1 MATGTSRTPRRR
13 RPRATEER
21 RLEVLYEV
29 SRRLTAIHET
39 DEMLTL
45 IVNEAARLLGVE
57 AAGLRLIE
65 GDDLVLRARTE
76 SAAAVMLRTRLK
88 VGESLS
94 GLVVPSNGPVIVED
108 LMTDTR
114 YDAEHKRG
122 AAELGLHGFLAVPL
136 RVNDTIIGVLNLYSK
151 QRRRFGEDEV
161 RLAGALADQA
171 SLAIEKDRLIRDA
184 RERAG
189 HLLALARL
197 NQLVSSSLDADDVL
211 AAIAR
216 AAADLVAV
224 PCVLVWSADEA
235 RRTLTLRAFSD
246 PQLAVDF
253 PATAITF
260 DDASAGWVAT
270 HRRTLDIPDI
280 AADRRIRHGAAEWS
294 LARGLTAAT
303 FLPIVFQD
311 TLLGVVGLGA
321 TAPLDHSADAR
332 GLLDGFVAQAAVA
345 IRNARLYEQIR
356 AANERLE
363 RRNRDL
369 DTLTHMAEVLQ
380 ACLTEDEAYVVV
392 ARFAERLFPEASGAI
407 FVTSASRNLVEAR
420 ASWGGFPAA
429 EWGLFKPEDC
439 WALRRGRAH
448 AVEDTDNGVR
458 CEHLPRPL
466 PATTLC
472 LPLAAQGE
480 SLGVLYLATSAGA
493 RDGTVWE
500 GKPQL
505 AQTVAEQL
513 GLAVANLKLRET
525 LRNQSIRDPLTG
537 LFNRR
542 YMEETLERELRRAE
556 RNQRPLSVVMLDL
569 DRFKGFNDTF
579 GHDAGDVVLAEFGG
593 LMRGSVRGADVVCRY
608 GGEEFV
614 LILPDATAEDSLR
627 RVEQLR
633 LATAQL
639 YVRHRE
645 QSIGAPS
652 FSGGIAAFP
661 ANGDKV
667 EDLLRAADTAL
678 YRAKTMGRSRIMIAE
693 TPEP

>member
-1 MATGTSRTPRRR
+1 MARSAPRTLR
-13 RPRATEER
+13 RPRQKPPEER

-29 SRRLTAIHET
+29 SRRLTAVHET
-39 DEMLTL
+39 DEMLAL

-57 AAGLRLIE
+57 ATGLRLVE
-65 GDDLVLRARTE
+65 GDELVLRARTD
-76 SAAAVMLRTRLK
+76 SAAALMSRARLK

-94 GLVVPSNGPVIVED
+94 GLVVKRGEHIVVED
-108 LMTDTR
+108 LVRDTR
-114 YDAEHKRG
+114 YDAAHKR
-122 AAELGLHGFLAVPL
+122 AATALGFHGFLAVPL
-136 RVNDTIIGVLNLYSK
+136 RANATVIGVLNLYSK

-161 RLAGALADQA
+161 RLAAALADQA
-171 SLAIEKDRLIRDA
+171 SLAIEKDRLLRDA
-184 RERAG
+184 RDRAA

-197 NQLVSSSLDADDVL
+197 NQLVSSSLDTDDVL
-211 AAIAR
+211 TAIAR
-216 AAADLVAV
+216 AAADLMAV
-224 PCVLVWSADEA
+224 PVVLVWSADEG
-235 RRTLTLRAFSD
+235 RRLLTLRAFSD
-246 PQLAVDF
+246 ARLAADF
-253 PATAITF
+253 PSSAITF

-270 HRRTLDIPDI
+270 HRRTLDIPEI
-280 AADRRIRHGAAEWS
+280 AADRRIRHGAAAW
-294 LARGLTAAT
+294 AQAHGATAAT

-321 TAPLDHSADAR
+321 TAPLDPASEAR
-332 GLLDGFVAQAAVA
+332 ELLDGFVAQAAIA
-345 IRNARLYEQIR
+345 IRNANLYAQVR
-356 AANERLE
+356 SANERLE
-363 RRNRDL
+363 RRTRDL
-369 DTLTHMAEVLQ
+369 DTLTHMGEVLQ

-392 ARFAERLFPEASGAI
+392 ARFAEQLFAEESGAV

-420 ASWGGFPAA
+420 ATWGGFPSA

-448 AVEDTDNGVR
+448 AVDDTGNGVR

-466 PATTLC
+466 PVTTLC
-472 LPLAAQGE
+472 VPLAAQGE
-480 SLGVLYLATSAGA
+480 SLGVLYLATT
-493 RDGTVWE
+493 GTAPPSEVWE
-500 GKPQL
+500 GKQQL

-513 GLAVANLKLRET
+513 GLAVANLKLREK
-525 LRNQSIRDPLTG
+525 LRSQSIRDPLTG

-556 RNQRPLSVVMLDL
+556 RNHRPLSIVMLDL

-579 GHDAGDVVLAEFGG
+579 GHDTGDVVLSEFGR
-593 LMRGSVRGADVVCRY
+593 LLRSSVRGADVVCRY

-614 LILPDATAEDSLR
+614 LILPDATAEDSMR
-627 RVEQLR
+627 RIEQLR

-639 YVRHRE
+639 YVKHRD

-661 ANGDKV
+661 THGDKV

-678 YRAKTMGRSRIMIAE
+678 YRAKTAGRSRLVIAE
-693 TPEP
+693 

>member
-1 MATGTSRTPRRR
+1 MASRTRRTLRSPRQK
-13 RPRATEER
+13 PTEAR

-29 SRRLTAIHET
+29 SRRLTAVHET
-39 DEMLTL
+39 DEMLAL

-57 AAGLRLIE
+57 ATGLRLVE
-65 GDDLVLRARTE
+65 GDELVLRARTE
-76 SAAAVMLRTRLK
+76 SAAAIMLRTRLK

-94 GLVVPSNGPVIVED
+94 GLVVMHGEPISVED
-108 LMTDTR
+108 LIRDTR
-114 YDAEHKRG
+114 YDAAHRRA
-122 AAELGLHGFLAVPL
+122 AAELGFHGFLAVPL
-136 RVNDTIIGVLNLYSK
+136 RANAAVIGVLNLYSR

-171 SLAIEKDRLIRDA
+171 SLVIEKDRLLRDA
-184 RERAG
+184 RDRAT

-197 NQLVSSSLDADDVL
+197 NQLVSSSLDTDDVL
-211 AAIAR
+211 TAIAR
-216 AAADLVAV
+216 AAADLMAV
-224 PCVLVWSADEA
+224 PVVLVWSADEG
-235 RRTLTLRAFSD
+235 RRLLTLRAFSD
-246 PQLAVDF
+246 ARLAADF

-270 HRRTLDIPDI
+270 HRRTLDIPEI
-280 AADRRIRHGAAEWS
+280 AADRRIRHGAAAW
-294 LARGLTAAT
+294 AQVHGATAAT

-321 TAPLDHSADAR
+321 TAPLDPDGDAR
-332 GLLDGFVAQAAVA
+332 ELLDGFVAQAAIA
-345 IRNARLYEQIR
+345 IRNARLYEQVR
-356 AANERLE
+356 SANERLE
-363 RRNRDL
+363 RRTRDL
-369 DTLTHMAEVLQ
+369 DTLTHMGEVLQ

-392 ARFAERLFPEASGAI
+392 ARFAEQLFAEESGAV

-420 ASWGGFPAA
+420 ATWGGFPSA

-448 AVEDTDNGVR
+448 AVDDTGNGVR

-466 PATTLC
+466 PVTTLC
-472 LPLAAQGE
+472 VPLAAQGE
-480 SLGVLYLATSAGA
+480 SLGVLYLAAM
-493 RDGTVWE
+493 GTTPPGEIWE
-500 GKPQL
+500 GKQQL

-525 LRNQSIRDPLTG
+525 LRNQSIHDSLTG

-556 RNQRPLSVVMLDL
+556 RNHRPLCVVMLDL

-579 GHDAGDVVLAEFGG
+579 GHDAGDVVLAEFGR
-593 LMRGSVRGADVVCRY
+593 LLRTSVRTDDVVCRY

-614 LILPDATAEDSLR
+614 LILPDAAADDSLR
-627 RVEQLR
+627 RMEQLR
-633 LATAQL
+633 VATTQL
-639 YVRHRE
+639 YVKHRE
-645 QSIGAPS
+645 QSMAAPS

-661 ANGDKV
+661 GNGDKA
-667 EDLLRAADTAL
+667 EELLRAADTAL
-678 YRAKTMGRSRIMIAE
+678 YRAKTTGRSRLVIAE
-693 TPEP
+693 

>member
-1 MATGTSRTPRRR
+1 MAIRTPRTRR
-13 RPRATEER
+13 LRATEQR
-21 RLEVLYEV
+21 RLDVLYEV

-57 AAGLRLIE
+57 ASGLRLID
-65 GDDLVLRARTE
+65 GDELVLRARTE
-76 SAAAVMLRTRLK
+76 SAATMMARTRLK

-94 GLVVPSNGPVIVED
+94 GLVVARNEAINVED
-108 LMTDTR
+108 LVTDTR
-114 YDAEHKRG
+114 YDAAHKH
-122 AAELGLHGFLAVPL
+122 AADELGFHGFLAVPL
-136 RVNDTIIGVLNLYSK
+136 RVNDKVIGVLNLYSK
-151 QRRRFGEDEV
+151 QRRHFDEDEV

-171 SLAIEKDRLIRDA
+171 SLAIEKDRLVRDA
-184 RERAG
+184 DERAG

-197 NQLVSSSLDADDVL
+197 NQLVSSSLDTDDVL
-211 AAIAR
+211 TGIAR

-246 PQLAVDF
+246 PRLGADF
-253 PATAITF
+253 PAPAITF
-260 DDASAGWVAT
+260 DDTSAGWVAT
-270 HRRTLDIPDI
+270 HRRSLDIPDI
-280 AADRRIRHGAAEWS
+280 ASDRRIRHGAAEWA
-294 LARGLTAAT
+294 LARGFTSAT

-321 TAPLDHSADAR
+321 TAPLDHARDAR
-332 GLLDGFVAQAAVA
+332 EMLDGLVAQAAVA

-356 AANERLE
+356 SANERLE

-380 ACLTEDEAYVVV
+380 ACLAEDEAYGVV

-420 ASWGGFPAA
+420 ATWGGFPAA
-429 EWGLFKPEDC
+429 EWGVFKPEDC
-439 WALRRGRAH
+439 WALRRGRVH
-448 AVEDTDNGVR
+448 AVDDTSNGVR
-458 CEHLPRPL
+458 CEHLPHPL
-466 PATTLC
+466 PVTTLC

-480 SLGVLYLATSAGA
+480 SLGVLYLGMSAEA
-493 RDGTVWE
+493 ADGTVWE
-500 GKPQL
+500 GKQRL

-579 GHDAGDVVLAEFGG
+579 GHDAGDVVLAEFGR
-593 LMRGSVRGADVVCRY
+593 LARASVRGADVVCRY

-633 LATAQL
+633 LSTAQL
-639 YVRHRE
+639 YVKHRE

-661 ANGDKV
+661 VNGDKV

-678 YRAKTMGRSRIMIAE
+678 YRAKAMGRSRILIAE
-693 TPEP
+693 THDI

>member
-1 MATGTSRTPRRR
+1 MGI
-13 RPRATEER
+13 RPRKTPPRKRPKATEER

-39 DEMLTL
+39 TEMLSL

-57 AAGLRLIE
+57 ASGLRLIE
-65 GDDLVLRARTE
+65 GDELVLRARTE

-88 VGESLS
+88 FGESLS
-94 GLVVPSNGPVIVED
+94 GLVVARNEPIVVED
-108 LMTDTR
+108 LAIDTR
-114 YDAEHKRG
+114 YDAGHKQAAIARG
-122 AAELGLHGFLAVPL
+122 FHGFLAVPL
-136 RVNDTIIGVLNLYSK
+136 RANATVIGVLNLYSK

-171 SLAIEKDRLIRDA
+171 SLAIEKDRLLRDA
-184 RERAG
+184 RDRAG

-197 NQLVSSSLDADDVL
+197 NQLMSSSLDADDVL

-216 AAADLVAV
+216 AAADLMAV
-224 PCVLVWSADEA
+224 PVVLVWSADE
-235 RRTLTLRAFSD
+235 RRRLLTLRAFSD
-246 PQLAVDF
+246 ARLGVDF

-260 DDASAGWVAT
+260 DDSSAGWVAT
-270 HRRTLDIPDI
+270 HRRRLDIPDI
-280 AADRRIRHGAAEWS
+280 AADRRIRHGASEWA
-294 LARGLTAAT
+294 LARGLTSAT

-311 TLLGVVGLGA
+311 TLLGVVALGA
-321 TAPLDHSADAR
+321 NAPLDHGVDAR
-332 GLLDGFVAQAAVA
+332 ELLDGFVAQAAVA

-356 AANERLE
+356 SANERLE

-369 DTLTHMAEVLQ
+369 DALTHMAEVLQ
-380 ACLTEDEAYVVV
+380 ACLTEDEAYGVV
-392 ARFAERLFPEASGAI
+392 ARFAEQLFAEESGAV
-407 FVTSASRNLVEAR
+407 FVTSASRNLLEAR
-420 ASWGGFPAA
+420 ASWGGFPSAD
-429 EWGLFKPEDC
+429 WGLFKPEDC

-448 AVEDTDNGVR
+448 AVDDTGSGVR

-466 PATTLC
+466 PVTTLC

-480 SLGVLYLATSAGA
+480 SLGVLYLAASTANPGL
-493 RDGTVWE
+493 WE
-500 GKPQL
+500 GKQQV
-505 AQTVAEQL
+505 AQSVAEQL

-556 RNQRPLSVVMLDL
+556 RNEHPLCVVMLDL

-579 GHDAGDVVLAEFGG
+579 GHDTGDVALAEFGR
-593 LMRGSVRGADVVCRY
+593 LLRSSLRGADVVCRY

-633 LATAQL
+633 LTATQL
-639 YVRHRE
+639 YVKHRE
-645 QSIGAPS
+645 HSIAAPS
-652 FSGGIAAFP
+652 FSGGIAVFP
-661 ANGDKV
+661 ANGDKA
-667 EDLLRAADTAL
+667 EDLLHAADTAL
-678 YRAKTMGRSRIMIAE
+678 YHAKSTGRSRILIAE
-693 TPEP
+693 TPQR

>member
-1 MATGTSRTPRRR
+1 
-13 RPRATEER
+13 
-21 RLEVLYEV
+21 V

-65 GDDLVLRARTE
+65 GDELVLRARTE
-76 SAAAVMLRTRLK
+76 SAAAVMQRTRLK
-88 VGESLS
+88 FGESLS
-94 GLVVPSNGPVIVED
+94 GLVVPRNEPVVVED
-108 LMTDTR
+108 LVTDTR
-114 YDAEHKRG
+114 YDAAHKR
-122 AAELGLHGFLAVPL
+122 AATERGFHGFLAVPL

-171 SLAIEKDRLIRDA
+171 SLAIEKDRLVRDA

-189 HLLALARL
+189 HVLAMARL
-197 NQLVSSSLDADDVL
+197 NQLVSSSLDTDDVL
-211 AAIAR
+211 TAIAR

-246 PQLAVDF
+246 ARLAVDF
-253 PATAITF
+253 PAPAITF
-260 DDASAGWVAT
+260 DDTSAGWVAT
-270 HRRTLDIPDI
+270 HRRSLDIPDI
-280 AADRRIRHGAAEWS
+280 ADDRRIRHGAAAWA
-294 LARGLTAAT
+294 LARGLTSAT

-321 TAPLDHSADAR
+321 TAPLDHAADAR
-332 GLLDGFVAQAAVA
+332 EMLDGFVAQAAVA

-356 AANERLE
+356 SANERLE

-369 DTLTHMAEVLQ
+369 DTLTHLAEVLQ

-407 FVTSASRNLVEAR
+407 FVTSASRNVVETR
-420 ASWGGFPAA
+420 SSWGGFPAA

-448 AVEDTDNGVR
+448 AVDDTDNGVR

-480 SLGVLYLATSAGA
+480 SLGVLYLGTSAGGA

-500 GKPQL
+500 GKQQI

-579 GHDAGDVVLAEFGG
+579 GHDAGDVVLAEFGR
-593 LMRGSVRGADVVCRY
+593 LVRNSVRGADVVCRY

-639 YVRHRE
+639 YVKHRE

-652 FSGGIAAFP
+652 FSGGIAVFP

-678 YRAKTMGRSRIMIAE
+678 YRAKTMGRSRILIAE
-693 TPEP
+693 TPEA

>member
-1 MATGTSRTPRRR
+1 MASRTRRTLRSPRQK
-13 RPRATEER
+13 PTEQR

-29 SRRLTAIHET
+29 SRRLTAVHET
-39 DEMLTL
+39 DEMLAL

-57 AAGLRLIE
+57 ATGLRLVE
-65 GDDLVLRARTE
+65 GDELVLRARTE
-76 SAAAVMLRTRLK
+76 SAAAIMLRTRLK

-94 GLVVPSNGPVIVED
+94 GLVVMRGEPILVED
-108 LMTDTR
+108 LVRDTR
-114 YDAEHKRG
+114 YDAAHKR
-122 AAELGLHGFLAVPL
+122 AATELGFHGFLAVPL
-136 RVNDTIIGVLNLYSK
+136 RANAAVIGVLNLYSK

-161 RLAGALADQA
+161 RLAAALADQA
-171 SLAIEKDRLIRDA
+171 SLAIEKDRLLRDT
-184 RERAG
+184 RDRAT

-197 NQLVSSSLDADDVL
+197 NQLVSSSLDTDDVL

-216 AAADLVAV
+216 AAADLMAV
-224 PCVLVWSADEA
+224 PVVLVWSADEG
-235 RRTLTLRAFSD
+235 RRLLTLRAFSD
-246 PQLAVDF
+246 ARLAVDF

-270 HRRTLDIPDI
+270 HRRTLDIPEI
-280 AADRRIRHGAAEWS
+280 AADRRVRHGAAAW
-294 LARGLTAAT
+294 AQAHGLTAAT

-321 TAPLDHSADAR
+321 TAPLDPGGDAR
-332 GLLDGFVAQAAVA
+332 EVLDGFVAQAAIA
-345 IRNARLYEQIR
+345 IRNARLYEQVR
-356 AANERLE
+356 SANERLE
-363 RRNRDL
+363 RRTRDL
-369 DTLTHMAEVLQ
+369 DTLTHMGEVLQ

-392 ARFAERLFPEASGAI
+392 ARFAEQLFAEESGAV
-407 FVTSASRNLVEAR
+407 FVMSASRNLVEAR
-420 ASWGGFPAA
+420 ATWGGFPSA

-448 AVEDTDNGVR
+448 AVDDTGNGVR

-466 PATTLC
+466 PVTTLC
-472 LPLAAQGE
+472 VPLAAQGE
-480 SLGVLYLATSAGA
+480 SLGVLYLATM
-493 RDGTVWE
+493 GTTPPGEVWE
-500 GKPQL
+500 GKQQL

-525 LRNQSIRDPLTG
+525 LRNQSIHDPLTG

-556 RNQRPLSVVMLDL
+556 RNHRQLCVVMLDL

-579 GHDAGDVVLAEFGG
+579 GHDTGDVVLAEFGR
-593 LMRGSVRGADVVCRY
+593 LLRTSVRTADVVCRY

-614 LILPDATAEDSLR
+614 LILPDATADDSFR
-627 RVEQLR
+627 RMEQLR
-633 LATAQL
+633 VAATQL
-639 YVRHRE
+639 YVKHRE

-661 ANGDKV
+661 TNGDKA
-667 EDLLRAADTAL
+667 EELLRAADTAL
-678 YRAKTMGRSRIMIAE
+678 YRAKTTGRSCLVIAE
-693 TPEP
+693 SG

>member
-1 MATGTSRTPRRR
+1 MASRTRRTLRSPRQK
-13 RPRATEER
+13 PTEQR

-29 SRRLTAIHET
+29 SRRLTAVHET
-39 DEMLTL
+39 DEMLAL

-57 AAGLRLIE
+57 ATGLRLVE
-65 GDDLVLRARTE
+65 GDELVLRARTE
-76 SAAAVMLRTRLK
+76 SAAAIMLRTRLK

-94 GLVVPSNGPVIVED
+94 GLVVMRGEPILVED
-108 LMTDTR
+108 LVRDTR
-114 YDAEHKRG
+114 YDAAHKR
-122 AAELGLHGFLAVPL
+122 AATELGFHGFLAVPL
-136 RVNDTIIGVLNLYSK
+136 RANAAVIGVLNLYSK

-161 RLAGALADQA
+161 RLAAALADQA
-171 SLAIEKDRLIRDA
+171 SLAIEKDRLLRDT
-184 RERAG
+184 RDRAT

-197 NQLVSSSLDADDVL
+197 NQLVSSSLDTDDVL

-216 AAADLVAV
+216 AAADLMAV
-224 PCVLVWSADEA
+224 PVVLVWSADEG
-235 RRTLTLRAFSD
+235 RRLLTLRAFSD
-246 PQLAVDF
+246 ARLAVDF

-270 HRRTLDIPDI
+270 HRRTLDIPEI
-280 AADRRIRHGAAEWS
+280 AADRRVRHGAAAW
-294 LARGLTAAT
+294 AQAHGLTAAT

-321 TAPLDHSADAR
+321 TAPLDPGGDAR
-332 GLLDGFVAQAAVA
+332 EVLDGFVAQAAIA
-345 IRNARLYEQIR
+345 IRNARLYEQVR
-356 AANERLE
+356 SANERLE
-363 RRNRDL
+363 RRTRDL
-369 DTLTHMAEVLQ
+369 DTLTHMGEVLQ

-392 ARFAERLFPEASGAI
+392 ARFAEQLFAEESGAV
-407 FVTSASRNLVEAR
+407 FVMSASRNLVEAR
-420 ASWGGFPAA
+420 ATWGGFPSA

-448 AVEDTDNGVR
+448 AVDDTGNGVR

-466 PATTLC
+466 PVTTLC
-472 LPLAAQGE
+472 VPLAAQGE
-480 SLGVLYLATSAGA
+480 SLGVLYLATM
-493 RDGTVWE
+493 GTTPPGEVWE
-500 GKPQL
+500 GKQQL

-525 LRNQSIRDPLTG
+525 LRNQSIHDPLTG

-556 RNQRPLSVVMLDL
+556 RNHRQLCIVMLDL

-579 GHDAGDVVLAEFGG
+579 GHDTGDVVLAEFGR
-593 LMRGSVRGADVVCRY
+593 LLRTSVRTADVVCRY

-614 LILPDATAEDSLR
+614 LILPDATADDSFR
-627 RVEQLR
+627 RMEQLR
-633 LATAQL
+633 VAATQL
-639 YVRHRE
+639 YVKHRE

-661 ANGDKV
+661 TNGDKA
-667 EDLLRAADTAL
+667 EELLRAADTAL
-678 YRAKTMGRSRIMIAE
+678 YRAKTTGRSCLVIAE
-693 TPEP
+693 SG

>member
-1 MATGTSRTPRRR
+1 MARSTRRTLR
-13 RPRATEER
+13 RPRQKPPEER

-29 SRRLTAIHET
+29 SRRLTAVHET
-39 DEMLTL
+39 DEMLAL

-57 AAGLRLIE
+57 ATGLRLIE
-65 GDDLVLRARTE
+65 GDELVLRARTD
-76 SAAAVMLRTRLK
+76 SAAAIMSRTRLK

-94 GLVVPSNGPVIVED
+94 GLVVVRNEPIVVED
-108 LMTDTR
+108 LVRDTR
-114 YDAEHKRG
+114 YDAAHKR
-122 AAELGLHGFLAVPL
+122 AATELGFHGFLAVPL
-136 RVNDTIIGVLNLYSK
+136 RANAAVIGVLNLYSK

-161 RLAGALADQA
+161 RLAAALADQA
-171 SLAIEKDRLIRDA
+171 SLAIEKDRLVRDA
-184 RERAG
+184 RDRAG

-197 NQLVSSSLDADDVL
+197 NQLVSSSLDTDDVL

-216 AAADLVAV
+216 SAAALMAV
-224 PCVLVWSADEA
+224 PAVLVWSADET

-246 PQLAVDF
+246 ARLAVDY

-260 DDASAGWVAT
+260 DDGIAGWVAT
-270 HRRTLDIPDI
+270 HRRQLDIADLT
-280 AADRRIRHGAAEWS
+280 DRRVPRGAAAW
-294 LARGLTAAT
+294 AQAHGFVAAT
-303 FLPIVFQD
+303 LLPIVFQD
-311 TLLGVVGLGA
+311 TLLGVVGLVGN
-321 TAPLDHSADAR
+321 APLDHRAEAR
-332 GLLDGFVAQAAVA
+332 ELLDGFVAQAAVA

-356 AANERLE
+356 SANERLE
-363 RRNRDL
+363 RRTRDL
-369 DTLTHMAEVLQ
+369 DILTHMAEVLQ
-380 ACLTEDEAYVVV
+380 ACLAEDEAYVVV
-392 ARFAERLFPEASGAI
+392 ARFAEQLFAEESGAV

-420 ASWGGFPAA
+420 ASWGGFPSA

-448 AVEDTDNGVR
+448 AVDDTASGVR

-466 PATTLC
+466 PVTTLC

-480 SLGVLYLATSAGA
+480 SLGVLYLAAA
-493 RDGTVWE
+493 RTTVGGSGWE
-500 GKPQL
+500 GKQQL

-556 RNQRPLSVVMLDL
+556 RNHRPLSVVMLDL
-569 DRFKGFNDTF
+569 DRFKDFNDTF
-579 GHDAGDVVLAEFGG
+579 GHDTGDVVLAEFGR
-593 LMRGSVRGADVVCRY
+593 LVRTSVRSADVVCRY

-627 RVEQLR
+627 RIEQLR

-639 YVRHRE
+639 YVKHRE

-661 ANGDKV
+661 TNGDKV

-678 YRAKTMGRSRIMIAE
+678 YRAKTTGRSRLVIAE
-693 TPEP
+693 

>member
-1 MATGTSRTPRRR
+1 MATRTPRTPRTR
-13 RPRATEER
+13 RPKATDER

-39 DEMLTL
+39 NEMLTL

-57 AAGLRLIE
+57 ATGLRLIE
-65 GDDLVLRARTE
+65 GDELVLRARTE

-88 VGESLS
+88 FGESLS
-94 GLVVPSNGPVIVED
+94 GLVVARNEPVVVED
-108 LMTDTR
+108 LASDTR
-114 YDAEHKRG
+114 YDTAHKR
-122 AAELGLHGFLAVPL
+122 AAADLGFHGFLAVPL
-136 RVNDTIIGVLNLYSK
+136 RANATVIGVLNLYSK
-151 QRRRFGEDEV
+151 QRRRFGEDEI

-171 SLAIEKDRLIRDA
+171 ALAIEKDRLVRDA
-184 RERAG
+184 RDRAG

-197 NQLVSSSLDADDVL
+197 NQLVSSSLDTDDVL
-211 AAIAR
+211 TAIAR
-216 AAADLVAV
+216 AAAALVAV

-280 AADRRIRHGAAEWS
+280 AADRRIRHGASGWA
-294 LARGLTAAT
+294 LARGLNAAT

-321 TAPLDHSADAR
+321 TAPLDHSTDAR
-332 GLLDGFVAQAAVA
+332 ELLDGFVAQAAVA

-356 AANERLE
+356 SANERLE

-392 ARFAERLFPEASGAI
+392 ARFAERLFAEGSGAI

-420 ASWGGFPAA
+420 ASWGGFPAE

-448 AVEDTDNGVR
+448 AVDDTANGVR

-480 SLGVLYLATSAGA
+480 SLGVLYLSTG
-493 RDGTVWE
+493 GTPREGSVGE
-500 GKPQL
+500 GKQQL

-556 RNQRPLSVVMLDL
+556 RNQHPLSVVMLDL

-579 GHDAGDVVLAEFGG
+579 GHDTGDVVLAEFGR
-593 LMRGSVRGADVVCRY
+593 LVRASVRGADVVCRY

-627 RVEQLR
+627 RVEELR

-652 FSGGIAAFP
+652 FSGGIASFP
-661 ANGDKV
+661 ANGDKA

-678 YRAKTMGRSRIMIAE
+678 YRAKTTGRSRILIAE
-693 TPEP
+693 TPQL